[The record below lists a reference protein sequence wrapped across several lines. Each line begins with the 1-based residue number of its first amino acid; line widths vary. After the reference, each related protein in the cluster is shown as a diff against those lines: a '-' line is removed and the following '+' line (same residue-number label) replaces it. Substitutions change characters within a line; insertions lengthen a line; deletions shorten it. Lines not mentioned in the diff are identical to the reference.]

1 MDIQI
6 LLFLQNFRNGAGS
19 FLTTPTVLFTDIAA
33 YGSAIC
39 TIVIYW
45 AVSRSLGYWLM
56 ANVVSGFFINNVL
69 KLTACIYRPW
79 IRSPQIIP
87 PEKALKSATGY
98 SFPSGHTQIAAS
110 FFGSLAVR
118 IDEDRRP
125 LRAVCVV
132 FILLTGFSRCFLGVH
147 TPQDVLVS
155 IAVAAVLIRAL
166 GLLFRK
172 ISENPSL
179 LYYSVA
185 VGIIIAVAAILFF
198 YIKAYPM
205 DYLDGDLIVDP
216 EEMTMDGYAAAGVM
230 LGVLAGAA
238 VEVRFIRFGTECT
251 ILCRVL
257 RVLTGIPVPLI
268 FIKVIKPLV
277 YDVIGEGAGHVLVY
291 GLLLFYIVALH
302 PALFTAVEKRTGA
315 SDPKNTEKSE
325 GT

>member
-1 MDIQI
+1 
-6 LLFLQNFRNGAGS
+6 
-19 FLTTPTVLFTDIAA
+19 
-33 YGSAIC
+33 
-39 TIVIYW
+39 
-45 AVSRSLGYWLM
+45 
-56 ANVVSGFFINNVL
+56 
-69 KLTACIYRPW
+69 
-79 IRSPQIIP
+79 
-87 PEKALKSATGY
+87 
-98 SFPSGHTQIAAS
+98 
-110 FFGSLAVR
+110 
-118 IDEDRRP
+118 
-125 LRAVCVV
+125 
-132 FILLTGFSRCFLGVH
+132 
-147 TPQDVLVS
+147 
-155 IAVAAVLIRAL
+155 
-166 GLLFRK
+166 
-172 ISENPSL
+172 
-179 LYYSVA
+179 
-185 VGIIIAVAAILFF
+185 
-198 YIKAYPM
+198 M

-302 PALFTAVEKRTGA
+302 PALFTAVERRTGA

>member
-56 ANVVSGFFINNVL
+56 ANVVSGLFINNVL

-132 FILLTGFSRCFLGVH
+132 FILLTGCSRCFLGVH

-179 LYYSVA
+179 L
-185 VGIIIAVAAILFF
+185 
-198 YIKAYPM
+198 
-205 DYLDGDLIVDP
+205 
-216 EEMTMDGYAAAGVM
+216 
-230 LGVLAGAA
+230 
-238 VEVRFIRFGTECT
+238 
-251 ILCRVL
+251 
-257 RVLTGIPVPLI
+257 
-268 FIKVIKPLV
+268 
-277 YDVIGEGAGHVLVY
+277 
-291 GLLLFYIVALH
+291 
-302 PALFTAVEKRTGA
+302 
-315 SDPKNTEKSE
+315 
-325 GT
+325 